1 MNHLMTHPSDNQ
13 LIQHIRNII
22 PLHIRIYPFVRNL
35 AFRPYTLLK
44 PHTIVT
50 NKRAIYPHQPHVL
63 VSLTPLFFPNWPQ
76 HVRYIFMFQRTASVP
91 VNIFCCFS
99 RPGLFLTSLQGAK
112 TIRTASIPLQTERLR
127 EYPLLIQ

>member
-1 MNHLMTHPSDNQ
+1 MTHPSDNQ

-63 VSLTPLFFPNWPQ
+63 VSLTPLFFPQ
-76 HVRYIFMFQRTASVP
+76 LATARTIYFYVSTNRKCAGKYLLLFFPSRSVP
-91 VNIFCCFS
+91 DVFA
-99 RPGLFLTSLQGAK
+99 GAK